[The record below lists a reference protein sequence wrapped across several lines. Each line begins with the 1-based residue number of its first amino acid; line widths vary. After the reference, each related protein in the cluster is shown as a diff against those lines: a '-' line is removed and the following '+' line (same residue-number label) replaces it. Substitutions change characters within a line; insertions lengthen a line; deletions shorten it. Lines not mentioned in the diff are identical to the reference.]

1 MTYSQRLSEGAN
13 SSDIVYL
20 EHQIGMTKEELQI
33 ALEEREKYERELA
46 HLNLSSIGNAT
57 KDDSDE
63 QALMEKSSQTQ
74 NLIENLSAQLEQLQ
88 ESLAKLGD

>member
-1 MTYSQRLSEGAN
+1 MTYSQRLSDGAN

-46 HLNLSSIGNAT
+46 HLKSSSIGNAT

-74 NLIENLSAQLEQLQ
+74 NLIENLSVQLEQLQ